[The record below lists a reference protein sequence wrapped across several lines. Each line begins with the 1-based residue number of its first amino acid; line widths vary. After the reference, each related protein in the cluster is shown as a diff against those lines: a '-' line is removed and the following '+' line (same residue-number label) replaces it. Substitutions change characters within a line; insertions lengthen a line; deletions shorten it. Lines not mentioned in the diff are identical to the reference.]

1 MTNKAENPQLDAAV
15 IEARGKVETFFE
27 KHGKSILWGL
37 FIVACACVIYFIW
50 SSRSERNSRI
60 AEQNASVALVAA
72 YDAIGIG
79 DYETA
84 AAEAVKVASEYE
96 GTDAANLASYI
107 AGASYVKL
115 GQWDDARSYLNGY
128 EPAEGAAGELLNA
141 MRLGLLGDIAVEQ
154 DDLQGALD
162 YFAKAAAASSDPVS
176 EPMFLRKQ
184 AEVYAAMG
192 DDAKAAECYAAI
204 ARKYPAQASSVEKY
218 RK

>member
-72 YDAIGIG
+72 YDAIGMG

-107 AGASYVKL
+107 AGASSVS
-115 GQWDDARSYLNGY
+115 GT
-128 EPAEGAAGELLNA
+128 
-141 MRLGLLGDIAVEQ
+141 MR
-154 DDLQGALD
+154 
-162 YFAKAAAASSDPVS
+162 
-176 EPMFLRKQ
+176 
-184 AEVYAAMG
+184 
-192 DDAKAAECYAAI
+192 AAI
-204 ARKYPAQASSVEKY
+204 SMVTSRPRVLRASCSMRCVWVCWAISPSSRTTCRVRSTTSLRPRPQAAI
-218 RK
+218 R

>member
-1 MTNKAENPQLDAAV
+1 M
-15 IEARGKVETFFE
+15 
-27 KHGKSILWGL
+27 
-37 FIVACACVIYFIW
+37 
-50 SSRSERNSRI
+50 
-60 AEQNASVALVAA
+60 
-72 YDAIGIG
+72 
-79 DYETA
+79 
-84 AAEAVKVASEYE
+84 
-96 GTDAANLASYI
+96 
-107 AGASYVKL
+107 KL

-162 YFAKAAAASSDPVS
+162 CFAKAAAASSDPVS